1 MTIVGFH
8 ASHEQLPPSR
18 LLAAVQRAEEAGFD
32 AAMCSDHFEPWSVRQ
47 GHSGYAWSW
56 LGAALQATRF
66 SLGVVTA
73 PGQRYHPAIAA
84 QKLATLAEMYPGRFW
99 AAIGSGEAINEHVTG
114 DPWPDKDER
123 DARLAETVDVI
134 RRLLAGEE
142 VSTDGL
148 IRVDRARVWSLP
160 EVPPPLF
167 AAAVSTETARE
178 VAPWADGVITIDQPV
193 DALREFM
200 GAYRDAGGRGPIAVQ
215 VHLSWAP
222 TDEEALAIA
231 HEQWRQSLVPA
242 NVSWEL
248 DRPQDFDERTTD
260 VRPEQVAETLLCS
273 SDTARHL
280 DHLEG
285 IAAAGVDRIYLHHVG
300 TEQDAF
306 IDTFGEQVLP
316 RLKEAGR

>member
-18 LLAAVQRAEEAGFD
+18 LLDAVKRAEQAGFD
-32 AAMCSDHFEPWSVRQ
+32 AAMCSDHYEPWSVRQ

-56 LGAALQATRF
+56 LAAALEATGF

-73 PGQRYHPAIAA
+73 PGQRYHPAVAA
-84 QKLATLAEMYPGRFW
+84 QKLAPLAEMYPGRFW
-99 AAIGSGEAINEHVTG
+99 AAIGSGEAINEHIAG
-114 DPWPDKDER
+114 EPWPDKDER
-123 DARLAETVDVI
+123 DARLAATVDVI

-142 VSTDGL
+142 VSTDGP

-160 EVPPPLF
+160 KTPPPLF

-178 VAPWADGVITIDQPV
+178 VAPWADGVITIDQPT

-200 GAYRDAGGRGPIAVQ
+200 DAYRDAGGRGPICVQ

-222 TDEEALAIA
+222 TDEEAVAIA
-231 HEQWRQSLVPA
+231 HDQWRQSLVPA
-242 NVSWEL
+242 NLSWEL
-248 DRPQDFDERTTD
+248 DRPQDFDERTAD
-260 VRPEQVAETLLCS
+260 VTPEQVAETLLCS
-273 SDTARHL
+273 SDTGAHL
-280 DHLEG
+280 DHLAG
-285 IAAAGVDRIYLHHVG
+285 IAAVGVDRIYLHHVG

-306 IDTFGEQVLP
+306 IDTFGERVLP
-316 RLKEAGR
+316 ELREAGR

>member
-18 LLAAVQRAEEAGFD
+18 LLRAVQHAEEAGFD
-32 AAMCSDHFEPWSVRQ
+32 AAMCSDHLEPWSVRQ

-73 PGQRYHPAIAA
+73 PGQRYHPAVAA

-99 AAIGSGEAINEHVTG
+99 AAIGSGEAVNEHVTG
-114 DPWPDKDER
+114 EPWPDKDER
-123 DARLAETVDVI
+123 DARLAESVDII

-142 VSTDGL
+142 VSNDGL

-178 VAPWADGVITIDQPV
+178 VATWADGVITIDQPP

-200 GAYRDAGGRGPIAVQ
+200 GVYRDAGGRGPIAVQ

-231 HEQWRQSLVPA
+231 HDQWRQSLVPA
-242 NVSWEL
+242 HLAWEL
-248 DRPQDFDERTTD
+248 DRPQDFDERTED
-260 VRPEQVAETLLCS
+260 VSPEQVAETLLCS
-273 SDTARHL
+273 ADPARHL
-280 DHLEG
+280 DHLAG
-285 IAAAGVDRIYLHHVG
+285 IAELGVERIYLHHVG

-316 RLKEAGR
+316 ALKEAGR

>member
-160 EVPPPLF
+160 EVPPLLF

-200 GAYRDAGGRGPIAVQ
+200 DAYRDAGGRGPIAVQ

-248 DRPQDFDERTTD
+248 DRPQDFDERTTH
-260 VRPEQVAETLLCS
+260 VSPEQVAETLLCS
-273 SDTARHL
+273 SDPARHL
-280 DHLEG
+280 DHLESLV
-285 IAAAGVDRIYLHHVG
+285 AAGVERIYLHHVG

-316 RLKEAGR
+316 RLKEASR